1 MFNILVFNLLSDVA
15 NAIIS
20 FSALIK
26 PSVLL
31 VPADNPTFSLSA
43 VNNPV
48 PLENV
53 KSLLPAEV
61 PLAL

>member
-1 MFNILVFNLLSDVA
+1 MFDILVFNLLSEEA

-31 VPADNPTFSLSA
+31 VPADNPTFNLSA

-48 PLENV
+48 LLANT

-61 PLAL
+61 PLLL